1 MDPEKN
7 IHNCDN
13 TSAEYVQVMWCC
25 DRLTLVFLEQ

>member
-7 IHNCDN
+7 IHNSDN

-25 DRLTLVFLEQ
+25 DKLTLLFLE